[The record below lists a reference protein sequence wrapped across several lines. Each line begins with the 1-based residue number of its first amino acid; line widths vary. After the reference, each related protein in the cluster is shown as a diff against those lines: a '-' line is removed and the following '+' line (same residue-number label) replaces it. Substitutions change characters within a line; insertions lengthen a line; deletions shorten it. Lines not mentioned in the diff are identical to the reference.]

1 MLTKLLNG
9 LESCLKVI
17 CGLFCGILVVI
28 LFYAVVMRYLF
39 HSPPAWSMEFCRFL
53 FLWMIV
59 LSAVLVTREQSH
71 IQITLLQDRLP
82 PRWRIVWTSIL
93 KILMICFCG
102 VLVRQG
108 FLILPLVSEAATP
121 TLGISMGWLY
131 VTVPIGGLLMGLATV
146 ETLIRS
152 IVEYRKTI
160 STGEQSTC

>member
-1 MLTKLLNG
+1 MLAKWLNR
-9 LESCLKVI
+9 LEFCLKVM
-17 CGLFCGILVVI
+17 CGLFCGILVAI

-39 HSPPAWSMEFCRFL
+39 HSPPAWSMEFGRFL

-131 VTVPIGGLLMGLATV
+131 VTVPTGGLLMGLATV

-152 IVEYRKTI
+152 IVEYRNAI
-160 STGEQSTC
+160 AGGGQAAC